1 MYWTIS
7 EQEVRAAQKAWADA
21 IKGISKTY
29 LEGGDYVAAA
39 GKAAGELYG
48 YGHSNVLFK
57 PTKAK
62 DVQFRPMAS
71 QAMSYFVGSKAV
83 GDGISEDGGF
93 AINGGKGW
101 SDVVFDN
108 HQIDLNG
115 NVAIAMGNYYFT
127 SAADGSKTKA
137 KLCRICTVFLIVLMA
152 SDLSFASQKVPK
164 SGPSALQKCEDQL
177 SKEANRLDLQPQR
190 RLRQFLLEEGP
201 SLLSYHV
208 RETEF
213 SWLAELDVGER
224 HFEPIAGKTAEEAK
238 KNAAIAA
245 LQALKVEKSTMD
257 PPSLSSRPPRH
268 LRGRFEFNEC
278 EDEFK
283 LKFLGPEEANIH
295 RIRKKSHAKL
305 KVINQKDK
313 HFVVA
318 LAGAE
323 KRFMKATYMLQELL
337 AKFPKS
343 KRPKVSL
350 VLD

>member
-1 MYWTIS
+1 MCS
-7 EQEVRAAQKAWADA
+7 AFFGFRVNSNCQKP
-21 IKGISKTY
+21 
-29 LEGGDYVAAA
+29 
-39 GKAAGELYG
+39 
-48 YGHSNVLFK
+48 F
-57 PTKAK
+57 
-62 DVQFRPMAS
+62 QFLPC
-71 QAMSYFVGSKAV
+71 Q
-83 GDGISEDGGF
+83 
-93 AINGGKGW
+93 
-101 SDVVFDN
+101 
-108 HQIDLNG
+108 
-115 NVAIAMGNYYFT
+115 
-127 SAADGSKTKA
+127 
-137 KLCRICTVFLIVLMA
+137 
-152 SDLSFASQKVPK
+152 
-164 SGPSALQKCEDQL
+164 
-177 SKEANRLDLQPQR
+177 EANRLDLQPQR

-213 SWLAELDVGER
+213 FWLAELDVGER

-257 PPSLSSRPPRH
+257 PPPPRSSRPPRH

-323 KRFMKATYMLQELL
+323 KKFMKATYMLQELL
-337 AKFPKS
+337 AKWPH
-343 KRPKVSL
+343 
-350 VLD
+350 

>member
-1 MYWTIS
+1 
-7 EQEVRAAQKAWADA
+7 
-21 IKGISKTY
+21 
-29 LEGGDYVAAA
+29 
-39 GKAAGELYG
+39 
-48 YGHSNVLFK
+48 
-57 PTKAK
+57 
-62 DVQFRPMAS
+62 
-71 QAMSYFVGSKAV
+71 
-83 GDGISEDGGF
+83 
-93 AINGGKGW
+93 
-101 SDVVFDN
+101 
-108 HQIDLNG
+108 
-115 NVAIAMGNYYFT
+115 
-127 SAADGSKTKA
+127 
-137 KLCRICTVFLIVLMA
+137 MA

-164 SGPSALQKCEDQL
+164 PGPSALQKCEDQL

-213 SWLAELDVGER
+213 FCLAELDVGER

-238 KNAAIAA
+238 KNAAMSA

-257 PPSLSSRPPRH
+257 PPPPRSSRPPRH

-295 RIRKKSHAKL
+295 RMRKKSHAKL

-318 LAGAE
+318 LAGCWE
-323 KRFMKATYMLQELL
+323 HVVIEVQIVEGR
-337 AKFPKS
+337 
-343 KRPKVSL
+343 V
-350 VLD
+350 